1 MSTYRTT
8 VDWAFAGEDFLKHRY
23 SREHTVTLPGGTV
36 IPGSA
41 SPHIVRA
48 PWSRADAMDPEAAF
62 TAALSQC
69 HMLWFLDVAARA
81 GFAVASYRDEAEGT
95 LDKGPEGKLVMT
107 RVVLRPA
114 VAFTGK
120 SPTAD
125 ELAHLH
131 HRAHEECFLA
141 NSVKTQVVV
150 EPA

>member
-8 VDWAFAGEDFLKHRY
+8 VDWTFAGEDFVKHRY
-23 SREHTVTLPGGTV
+23 SREHTVTLEGGTV

-81 GFAVASYRDEAEGT
+81 GFAVTSYRDEAEGT

-114 VAFTGK
+114 VAFSGAP
-120 SPTAD
+120 PTP
-125 ELAHLH
+125 EQLAGLH
-131 HRAHEECFLA
+131 HTAHEECFLA